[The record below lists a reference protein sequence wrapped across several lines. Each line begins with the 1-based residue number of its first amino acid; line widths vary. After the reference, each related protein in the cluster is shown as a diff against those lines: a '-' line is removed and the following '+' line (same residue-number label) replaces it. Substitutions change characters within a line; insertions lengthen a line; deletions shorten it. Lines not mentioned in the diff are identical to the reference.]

1 MVDARTPEN
10 VSTAP
15 GRWRAVVRRALDGLA
30 WLLRGVIVA
39 LALGMLV
46 LLAWQVFMRFV
57 VGQALSW
64 SEELALT
71 GFTWAMLLATALGV
85 RESIHVRMEIL
96 VDAMPGPL
104 RRWGDKLTALLVL
117 ALGGCLAWAGWNYV
131 HDALGTTSAA
141 VAYPMAWLYA
151 AAPVSGVLMAVF
163 ALEQLVLGK
172 AQPPVAFSTAAQ
184 EEAA

>member
-1 MVDARTPEN
+1 MDGHTPES
-10 VSTAP
+10 VTTAP
-15 GRWRAVVRRALDGLA
+15 GCWRSAVRRALDGLA

-46 LLAWQVFMRFV
+46 LLAWQIFMRFV

-96 VDAMPGPL
+96 VDAMPAPL

-117 ALGGCLAWAGWNYV
+117 ALGGCLAWAGWNYA
-131 HDALGTTSAA
+131 HDSLGTTSAA

-151 AAPVSGVLMAVF
+151 AAPVSGALMAVF
-163 ALEQLVLGK
+163 ALEQLVLGR
-172 AQPPVAFSTAAQ
+172 AQSPVAFSVAVQDETP
-184 EEAA
+184 